1 MNRIRIYL
9 RKDLKRVDGSA
20 PLYAKVTIN
29 TGQPRFSINVWVRP
43 EQWDSKNQIIRGD
56 SKETDDLNLIIS
68 NAKAKISDI
77 LVRAR
82 LSNEVLDGKVLMA
95 RYRKLDCFASSN
107 IDTSEFFIDFARRHL
122 NEIDSSISY
131 GTWLRR
137 KGIIDKIEKYDPR
150 VTFRQMTPEWLRQFA
165 AHCRNFHNNA
175 PGTIKKN
182 MDTIRLFVK
191 VALRKGL
198 VQDDPF
204 EHYKAPIHHPAVS
217 FLSEND
223 FKKLVK
229 FRKSSLLSGN
239 EEAVLDAFLFMAFTG
254 MHYTDTKELLIEDI
268 RNKTIHY
275 RRQKTGTPVNV
286 PLCNPALE
294 FVKKYSGERTNG
306 RLFPEFPTNQS
317 VNRLIKIVAAKAGV
331 RKVVTAKTA
340 RHTFATLF
348 YKKTKDIGTL
358 SRLLGHTSVKNTMIY
373 THIMEDDL
381 VNGIAVFDD
390 MM

>member
-1 MNRIRIYL
+1 MKKISIYL
-9 RKDLKRVDGSA
+9 RKDVSRGDGTS
-20 PLYAKVTIN
+20 PLYAYVNLPAGTA
-29 TGQPRFSINVWVRP
+29 RFPIDVWVTP
-43 EQWDSKNQIIRGD
+43 KTWN
-56 SKETDDLNLIIS
+56 SKEQFIKGNSKEIEDLNLIIS

-82 LSNEVLDGKVLMA
+82 LSNEILERSEFIS
-95 RYRKLDCFASSN
+95 RYRKLDGGGFISS
-107 IDTSEFFIDFARRHL
+107 DSEYFVDFARQNL
-122 NEIDSSISY
+122 KEISSSLAY

-306 RLFPEFPTNQS
+306 PLFPEFPTNQS